1 MSALL
6 SPESLQQIKR
16 LDLRA
21 RMVIRG
27 FLQGLHS
34 SPFQGFSVQFSEHR
48 RYNRGDDPKLIDWLV
63 YAKTD
68 KYFIKRFEAETN
80 LTGYL
85 VMDLSKSMGFT
96 ESQSMTKFEYCTC
109 LAAAL
114 TYLMTMQQDP
124 VGLITFD
131 EKVKALLPAR
141 SRRGHLGDVMAQL
154 SRLQP
159 TGRTQLADCIT
170 QVAAM
175 LKQHSLVMLFTDLLP
190 SDSKEDDP
198 ESIIAAL
205 ARLRFAGNDVI
216 VFHVM
221 DEAEVHFPYDGPVQF
236 EDAETGE
243 TVAVDASGFR
253 EDYLQQLEQF
263 RETFREGCN
272 RMRVDYVPL
281 DTSMPFD
288 TALTEYLLQRQGRF

>member
-1 MSALL
+1 MTALL

-21 RMVIRG
+21 RMVVRG

-34 SPFQGFSVQFSEHR
+34 SPFHGFSVQFSEHR

-63 YAKTD
+63 YAKSD

-85 VMDLSKSMGFT
+85 VIDLSKSMGFT
-96 ESQSMTKFEYCTC
+96 ESQKMTKFEYCTC
-109 LAAAL
+109 LAASL

-131 EKVKALLPAR
+131 EKMRARLPAR
-141 SRRGHLGDVMAQL
+141 SRRGHLGEVIGQL
-154 SRLQP
+154 SKLEP
-159 TGRTQLADCIT
+159 TGKTDLAACIT

-175 LKQHSLVMLFTDLLP
+175 LKQHSLVMLFSDLLP
-190 SDSKEDDP
+190 TSDDDGGP
-198 ESIIAAL
+198 EEIISAL
-205 ARLRFAGNDVI
+205 ARLRYGGNDVI

-221 DEAEVHFPYDGPVQF
+221 DEAEVNFPYDGPVQF
-236 EDAETGE
+236 EDSESGA
-243 TVAVDASGFR
+243 TVSVDATGFR
-253 EDYLQQLEQF
+253 EDYLKQVEEF
-263 RETFREGCN
+263 REAYREGCN
-272 RMRVDYVPL
+272 NLRIDYVPL

-288 TALTEYLLQRQGRF
+288 KALTEYLIQRQSRF

>member
-1 MSALL
+1 MTALL

-21 RMVIRG
+21 RMVVRG

-68 KYFIKRFEAETN
+68 RYYVKRFEAETN

-85 VMDLSKSMGFT
+85 MMDLSASMGFT
-96 ESQSMTKFEYCTC
+96 ESQTMTKFEYATC
-109 LAAAL
+109 LAASL

-131 EKVKALLPAR
+131 EKVHAALPAR

-154 SRLQP
+154 SRLEP
-159 TGRTQLADCIT
+159 KGTTDLAASIT

-175 LKQHSLVMLFTDLLP
+175 LKQHSLIMIFSDLLN
-190 SDSKEDDP
+190 DP
-198 ESIIAAL
+198 EEVISAL
-205 ARLRFAGNDVI
+205 ARLRYGGNDVI

-221 DEAEVHFPYDGPVQF
+221 DEAEVNFPYEGPVQF
-236 EDAETGE
+236 EDSESGE
-243 TVAVDASGFR
+243 TISVDASGFR
-253 EDYLQQLEQF
+253 EDYLQQLEEF
-263 RETFREGCN
+263 RETYREGCSN
-272 RMRVDYVPL
+272 LHIDYVPL

-288 TALTEYLLQRQGRF
+288 RALTEYLLQRKNRF